1 MRYDNHNHTRYSN
14 IRLRDALPTPEAL
27 IDKAIELGL
36 AGISISE
43 HECVSSHVKANRYY
57 QEKIKEKYPNF
68 KIGLSNEIYLVD
80 EIPCEDHY
88 HYILTAIDEIGYR
101 QIKELSTIAWLNS
114 YSSKGLT
121 RVDTLKKDLEE
132 IVTKNPGHLIASSAC
147 IGGELGKSILELT
160 AAEKIGDKVSAEK
173 YHNQIVDFILWNKK
187 IFGDNFYIEVQ
198 PGISKEQITVNQR
211 LLSISNCFNIK
222 MIPTSDTHYLR
233 PEDRYVHKAFL
244 NSENKEREVDA
255 FYQDAY
261 LHSDEEMIEKFA
273 LSGFDSSFVQQ
284 LFDNSMEL
292 YNKIKQFS
300 LFHPQQVPKVDVEN
314 YPICIN
320 PPAELKKYPN
330 LYKMYQS
337 EDKIDRY

>member
-43 HECVSSHVKANRYY
+43 HECVSSHVKANKYY

-132 IVTKNPGHLIASSAC
+132 IIEKNPGHIIASSAC
-147 IGGELGKSILELT
+147 IGGELGKSILRLT

-173 YHNQIVDFILWNKK
+173 YNNQIVNFIL
-187 IFGDNFYIEVQ
+187 
-198 PGISKEQITVNQR
+198 
-211 LLSISNCFNIK
+211 
-222 MIPTSDTHYLR
+222 
-233 PEDRYVHKAFL
+233 
-244 NSENKEREVDA
+244 
-255 FYQDAY
+255 
-261 LHSDEEMIEKFA
+261 
-273 LSGFDSSFVQQ
+273 
-284 LFDNSMEL
+284 
-292 YNKIKQFS
+292 
-300 LFHPQQVPKVDVEN
+300 
-314 YPICIN
+314 
-320 PPAELKKYPN
+320 
-330 LYKMYQS
+330 
-337 EDKIDRY
+337 